1 MESRANAEVPEQV
14 NAVQTR
20 IKVLTVDDHPLL
32 REGIAAVLEGQ
43 PDLQLVGEATNGR
56 EAIDKFRA
64 CLPDVVLMDLQMPE
78 MNGLDAIAAIRGEY
92 PDARIVVLT
101 TYKGDMQ
108 AIRAFKAGA
117 SGYLLKSMLRKEL
130 LDTIRLVHAGK
141 KRIPPEIASE
151 IAEHH
156 SDDTLTQREIE
167 VLQQVATGAANKMV
181 AGHLGISEETVK
193 AHMRSILAK
202 LSANDRT
209 HAVMIA
215 LKRGIIEL

>member
-1 MESRANAEVPEQV
+1 M
-14 NAVQTR
+14 
-20 IKVLTVDDHPLL
+20 
-32 REGIAAVLEGQ
+32 
-43 PDLQLVGEATNGR
+43 
-56 EAIDKFRA
+56 
-64 CLPDVVLMDLQMPE
+64 PDVVLMNLQMPE
-78 MNGLDAIAAIRGEY
+78 MNRLDAIVAIRSEY
-92 PDARIVVLT
+92 PDARIVVPT

-117 SGYLLKSMLRKEL
+117 SKYLLKSLLRKEL
-130 LDTIRLVHAGK
+130 LDTIRLVPAGK
-141 KRIPPEIASE
+141 KRIPPEIARE

-156 SDDTLTQREIE
+156 SDDALTQRAIE
-167 VLQQVATGAANKMV
+167 VLQQVAAGAANKMA
-181 AGHLGISEETVK
+181 AGQLGISEESVK